1 MGRWGDELNEYK
13 RELSSIIKE
22 LEYVEYHVR
31 HDFKNVGN
39 VQCAD
44 SIRSV
49 INKYKS
55 ALSTLNSIEPTLL
68 DRLLEEAKRKAAEV
82 ARKAALKNQS
92 KTSNTK
98 SKSTSKPKKKRK

>member
-1 MGRWGDELNEYK
+1 MGRWGNELNEYK

-22 LEYVEYHVR
+22 LENVEYHVR

-44 SIRSV
+44 SIQSV

-68 DRLLEEAKRKAAEV
+68 DRLLEEAERKAAEA
-82 ARKAALKNQS
+82 ARKAALKNQI
-92 KTSNTK
+92 KTSNAK
-98 SKSTSKPKKKRK
+98 SKSTSKSKKKRK